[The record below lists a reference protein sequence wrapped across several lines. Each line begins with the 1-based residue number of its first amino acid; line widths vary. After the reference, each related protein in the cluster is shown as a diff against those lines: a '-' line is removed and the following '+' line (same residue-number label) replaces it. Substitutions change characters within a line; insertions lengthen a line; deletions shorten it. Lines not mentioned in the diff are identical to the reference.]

1 MLVGAKDLCDAASKK
16 NARRT
21 NTLINAEVSLEF
33 ALRTLVRM
41 RTFPVKQFAFGPHFT
56 QQFAFRPG
64 ELHADD
70 RGCNKDFIYRC
81 RASRLPCRFCRSSPK
96 QRSPRL
102 YKYLL
107 ILQAFS
113 TIWPFFRAMLII
125 RNLDFD
131 TRNQGIRRWFSS
143 WGGAMVGA
151 LTQKPLVP
159 Y

>member
-1 MLVGAKDLCDAASKK
+1 M
-16 NARRT
+16 
-21 NTLINAEVSLEF
+21 SLEF

-107 ILQAFS
+107 ILHGFS
-113 TIWPFFRAMLII
+113 TIHIFVAEERALYSRYLII
-125 RNLDFD
+125 GR
-131 TRNQGIRRWFSS
+131 
-143 WGGAMVGA
+143 A
-151 LTQKPLVP
+151 LIAVAHAFTNNAGHVK
-159 Y
+159 